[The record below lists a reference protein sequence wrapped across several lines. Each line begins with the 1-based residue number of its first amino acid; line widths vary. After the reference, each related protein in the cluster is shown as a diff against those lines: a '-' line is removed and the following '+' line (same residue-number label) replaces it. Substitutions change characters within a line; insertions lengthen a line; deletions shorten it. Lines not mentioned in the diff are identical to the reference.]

1 MTLSAI
7 VFWIIL
13 CVVIIGGIVLDIE
26 LNDNG
31 PALTIVL
38 VVVWIF
44 VGVYFVYGN
53 DWWASVNL
61 KYIDHKITKLE
72 QKIEKSDI
80 DYDKMRFQ
88 TKINYWNKH
97 RKFYIGNIEISN
109 NESIKEK

>member
-13 CVVIIGGIVLDIE
+13 CVVIVGGIILDIE